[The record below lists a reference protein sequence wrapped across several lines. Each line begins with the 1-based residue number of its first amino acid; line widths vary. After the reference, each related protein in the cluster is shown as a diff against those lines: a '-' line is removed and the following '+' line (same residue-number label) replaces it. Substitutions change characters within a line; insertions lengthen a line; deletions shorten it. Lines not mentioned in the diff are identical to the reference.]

1 MATADRNRRQPDPT
15 DAEILGSAEGRE
27 ADARDTRSPDGGRFR
42 NVPRDEAPARQDDV
56 ITDPVTGEAEGL
68 DPTEEATRRAAEDV
82 FDDEAPDG
90 DEALDDEDGETED
103 EDRFPEGW
111 PPDRRDTDDDDAG

>member
-1 MATADRNRRQPDPT
+1 MATADRNRRPLDPT

-42 NVPRDEAPARQDDV
+42 NVPRDEAPARPDDV

-82 FDDEAPDG
+82 FDDE
-90 DEALDDEDGETED
+90 EALDDEQNGETED

>member
-1 MATADRNRRQPDPT
+1 MATADRNRRQPDQT
-15 DAEILGSAEGRE
+15 DAGILGSAEGRE
-27 ADARDTRSPDGGRFR
+27 ADARDTRSPDGRRFR
-42 NVPRDEAPARQDDV
+42 NVPRDEAPARPDDV

-82 FDDEAPDG
+82 FDD
-90 DEALDDEDGETED
+90 DEALDDEDDGETED

>member
-42 NVPRDEAPARQDDV
+42 NVPRDEAPARPDDV
-56 ITDPVTGEAEGL
+56 ITDPVTGEVEGL

-82 FDDEAPDG
+82 F
-90 DEALDDEDGETED
+90 DDEDGETED

>member
-1 MATADRNRRQPDPT
+1 M
-15 DAEILGSAEGRE
+15 
-27 ADARDTRSPDGGRFR
+27 
-42 NVPRDEAPARQDDV
+42 

-82 FDDEAPDG
+82 FDDEAPD
-90 DEALDDEDGETED
+90 DEDGETED
-103 EDRFPEGW
+103 EDRFPEVW

>member
-1 MATADRNRRQPDPT
+1 MATADRNRRQLDPT

-42 NVPRDEAPARQDDV
+42 NVPRDEAPARPDDV

-82 FDDEAPDG
+82 FDDETPDG
-90 DEALDDEDGETED
+90 DEAFDDEDGETED